1 MQVWL
6 GLLAL
11 LAPGAVAAAVLVSS
25 DDGEG
30 EPSPEPQAAT
40 ERPRCPLPQVTEL
53 SVGRASP
60 DGHRVRLHVTAIP
73 NRGRITSFL
82 LRWGDGEQG
91 GVIFQSGSGPLSL
104 PLITHRYRRPGAY
117 RVSVV
122 AEELSRRCDQTRS
135 EPATLRVRIP
145 PSARSPSSP

>member
-1 MQVWL
+1 MQVWP
-6 GLLAL
+6 GVLAL
-11 LAPGAVAAAVLVSS
+11 LAGAIAAAVLVAS
-25 DDGEG
+25 DDGDG

-40 ERPRCPLPQVTEL
+40 EPPRCPLPEVTEL
-53 SVGRASP
+53 SVRRASP
-60 DGHRVRLHVTAIP
+60 DGHRVRLHVTAVP

-91 GVIFQSGSGPLSL
+91 GVIFQSGSGTLSL

-122 AEELSRRCDQTRS
+122 AEALSRRCDQTKS

-145 PSARSPSSP
+145 LTTTSPSSP